1 MPGALTGLRVFD
13 MSRVLAGP
21 SCAQILGDLGAD
33 VIKIERPGEGDDT
46 RKWGPPYLKDPEG
59 RDTDESA
66 YYLST
71 NRSKRSITLDFTR
84 PEGRDLARRLIAR
97 SDVLIENYKV
107 GTLGKYG
114 LGYGDLHAKFPR
126 LVYCS
131 ITGFGQ
137 TGPYAPRAG
146 YDYLIQAMGGIMSMT
161 GEPEGQPMKVAVA
174 IADLMTGTYSAIAIL
189 AALRHRDATGQ
200 GQHIDMALLDTQV
213 AWLANLGQS
222 YLTSGEVPPRLG
234 NAHAAVV
241 PYQVFK
247 TADGHIVLA
256 IGNDW
261 QYRKF
266 CDFAGAPGLAEDPR
280 FATNSARIVNRAAL
294 VPEIAAIISRHPSAY
309 WIGGLEPLGVPCGPI
324 NTLDQVFADPHI
336 RARVMTVDLPHPA
349 AGGKPTR
356 LIAIPIKLSETAVEY
371 RRAPP
376 TLGEHTEEVLKELL
390 GLATSEIQALRERGV
405 V

>member
-1 MPGALTGLRVFD
+1 MPGPLTGLRVFD

-33 VIKIERPGEGDDT
+33 VIKVERPGEGDDT
-46 RKWGPPYLKDPEG
+46 RKWGPPYLKDAEG

-71 NRSKRSITLDFTR
+71 NRSKRSIALDFTK
-84 PEGRDLARRLIAR
+84 PEGRDLAQRLIAR

-107 GTLGKYG
+107 GTLARYG
-114 LGYGDLHAKFPR
+114 LGYAELRTKFPR
-126 LVYCS
+126 LIYCS

-161 GEPEGQPMKVAVA
+161 GEPEREPMKAAVA
-174 IADLMTGTYSAIAIL
+174 IADLMTGMYSAIAIL
-189 AALRHRDATGQ
+189 AALRHRDASGQ
-200 GQHIDMALLDTQV
+200 GQHVDMALLDTQV
-213 AWLANLGQS
+213 AALANLGQS

-247 TADGHIVLA
+247 TSDGHIVLA
-256 IGNDW
+256 IGNDG
-261 QYRKF
+261 QFRKF
-266 CDFAGAPGLAEDPR
+266 CEFAGVPALADDPR
-280 FATNSARIVNRAAL
+280 FATNSARIINRTTL
-294 VPEIAAIISRHPSAY
+294 VPEMAAILARHPSAH
-309 WIGGLEPLGVPCGPI
+309 WMGKLEPLGVPCGPI
-324 NTLDQVFADPHI
+324 NTLDQVFADPQVK
-336 RARVMTVDLPHPA
+336 ARGMTVDLPHPV
-349 AGGKPTR
+349 AGSKPTR
-356 LIAIPIKLSETAVEY
+356 LIASPIKLSDTPVEY

-390 GLATSEIQALRERGV
+390 GIGESEVRALRERGV